1 MVLVGSP
8 AYRNMVYGIARLS
21 SLSREKWIK
30 NMMELVLVRVSCLV
44 SGPYEASRVK
54 FTWSQG
60 FQESQKKTKKTEILV
75 IYG

>member
-1 MVLVGSP
+1 
-8 AYRNMVYGIARLS
+8 
-21 SLSREKWIK
+21 
-30 NMMELVLVRVSCLV
+30 MMELVLVRVSCLV